1 MKVMTSVKNMSAKL
15 DASKLYTVVPLLPKV
30 PIKKLT
36 IARLN
41 AVFGESLQI
50 KVSSLRRLTVGK

>member
-1 MKVMTSVKNMSAKL
+1 MSAKL